1 MATTGNRGRRLAER
15 RSPEEFFNA
24 AVKIL
29 GELGPEG
36 LTVNR
41 LCTRLGVTK
50 GSFYHHFVDFDGFVG
65 QLMSAWIGTVERY
78 LGEMV
83 ALGDAVLQFDK
94 LLVAYEKLPHEAEGA
109 IRAWARSNAVV
120 AAAVRHRD
128 VLTEQYATVWM
139 GQFEPDPERC
149 RVLAHM
155 GVAMLSGM
163 QIRPGSINRE
173 LLVDACV
180 EFLNLTTGLRIRK
193 EFTPTGPRFTV
204 VTST

>member
-1 MATTGNRGRRLAER
+1 MTTGNRGRRLAER

-29 GELGPEG
+29 GEAGSDG

-50 GSFYHHFVDFDGFVG
+50 GSFYHHFVDFDAFVR
-65 QLMSAWIGTVERY
+65 QLMGAWLGMLESY

-83 ALGDAVLQFDK
+83 ALGDLAAQFDK
-94 LLVAYEKLPHEAEGA
+94 LLIAYENTPHEAEGA
-109 IRAWARSNAVV
+109 IRAWARGNETV

-128 VLTEQYATVWM
+128 ALVERYATAWM
-139 GQFEPDPERC
+139 GQFEPDPDRC

-155 GVAMLSGM
+155 GVSMLSGM
-163 QIRPGSINRE
+163 QIRPGPADRE
-173 LLVDACV
+173 LLVAACV
-180 EFLNLTTGLRIRK
+180 EFLNLTTRLRIRK
-193 EFTPTGPRFTV
+193 ELTSTGPRFAV
-204 VTST
+204 VTVT